1 MNQHYLA
8 NYAKLPVHIGV
19 QVQKGQTVIIM
30 SSVEALELTRLVV
43 KECYLAGASQVIV
56 QYNDEVNTHST
67 LTLAPSESLS
77 KPPTFV
83 KDAFSAYAE
92 EDAAF
97 ISISSSDPSLMVDV
111 DPERLKVYSMATR
124 KSQQT
129 FTSYIMNGQVS
140 WNVLAYPN
148 IPWAK
153 KVFPNLGDEEA
164 LEALWAQIFTI
175 TRSDQDKP
183 VEAWHKH
190 INTIVGNREALNRH
204 RFTALHF
211 IGPGTDLE
219 VGLPEGHI
227 WKGAGHTRKDG
238 RIYMANIPTEEVFT
252 LPDKY
257 RVNGYIRATKPLSY
271 NGKIIDG
278 FKMTVKD
285 GKVIDY
291 QADLGEDTLEQMLSM
306 DEGAKYFGEVAI
318 VPVDSPISNSG
329 LTFFN
334 TLYDENAA
342 CHLAIGAAYPH
353 TIQDGD
359 GMDDEEKDQKGV
371 NTSITHVDFMV
382 GSKDVAIFG
391 IKENGTK
398 IPVIQNGNWSP
409 ELKVFKHSKS

>member
-1 MNQHYLA
+1 MNMNHLE

-19 QVQKGQTVIIM
+19 QLQQGQTVIIM
-30 SSVEALELTRLVV
+30 SSVEALQLTRLVV
-43 KECYLAGASQVIV
+43 KECYAAGASQVIV
-56 QYNDEVNTHST
+56 HYNDEINTHST
-67 LTLAPSESLS
+67 VTMAPSESLNN
-77 KPPTFV
+77 PPSFV
-83 KDAFSAYAE
+83 MDAFRDYADD
-92 EDAAF
+92 DAAF
-97 ISISSSDPSLMVDV
+97 ISIASSDPSLMADV
-111 DPERLKVYSMATR
+111 DPERLKTFSTASR
-124 KSQQT
+124 KAQQP
-129 FTSYIMNGQVS
+129 FMSYIMNGQVS

-153 KVFPNLGDEEA
+153 KVFPDLTDEEA
-164 LEALWAQIFTI
+164 LESLWKQIFTI
-175 TRSDQDKP
+175 TRSDQSDP
-183 VEAWHKH
+183 VEAWRHH
-190 INTIVGNREALNRH
+190 ISTIVGNREALNRQK
-204 RFTALHF
+204 FTALHF

-219 VGLPEGHI
+219 VGLPKGHI

-257 RVNGYIRATKPLSY
+257 NVNGYIRATKPLSY

-278 FKMTVKD
+278 FKLTVKG
-285 GKVIDY
+285 GKIIDY
-291 QADLGEDTLEQMLSM
+291 HADIGEDTLEQMISM
-306 DEGAKYFGEVAI
+306 DEGAKFFGEVAI

-342 CHLAIGAAYPH
+342 CHLAIGSAYPH
-353 TIQDGD
+353 TIEGGD
-359 GMDDEEKDQKGV
+359 AMDDEEKDQNGV

-409 ELKVFKHSKS
+409 ELTKF